1 MVWDV
6 AKDGL
11 FDKPKY
17 AIIVSILLEFRVCGW
32 VLNCVGLPTPLQT
45 LQFNANV
52 FLMKLLFFFC
62 FVFP

>member
-17 AIIVSILLEFRVCGW
+17 AIIVSILLGFRVCGW

-52 FLMKLLFFFC
+52 FLM
-62 FVFP
+62 